1 MTSTGA
7 RSMRQGAIPT
17 SGESSSVCEAAGAM
31 PGLAAASACRTG
43 PAMSDAASEPFDAA
57 ASTWLESLIVKEGG
71 PMPTREELINLLRN
85 FLQLPVAPPSIT
97 AADPCEARLIQD
109 VSAPTTFPHLVEIA
123 GAPVHPSENNVW
135 HGSRHH
141 QEDAQWQQCA
151 TKMTRFGLRL
161 VDRQG
166 SMVKG
171 QSPVRLAGVPQLAAT
186 AAWARTAANGA
197 ALGCVFYTSTSAFD
211 YPGTAWISTAA
222 RYSRCVP
229 HGAFRSGLARAES
242 YNPIQAL
249 SLACN

>member
-1 MTSTGA
+1 
-7 RSMRQGAIPT
+7 
-17 SGESSSVCEAAGAM
+17 
-31 PGLAAASACRTG
+31 
-43 PAMSDAASEPFDAA
+43 
-57 ASTWLESLIVKEGG
+57 
-71 PMPTREELINLLRN
+71 MPTREELMNLLCN
-85 FLQLPVAPPSIT
+85 FLQVAPPSIT
-97 AADPCEARLIQD
+97 AADPGEVRLIQD
-109 VSAPTTFPHLVEIA
+109 PAAPTTFPHVVEIA
-123 GAPVHPSENNVW
+123 GAPVHPGENNVW

-171 QSPVRLAGVPQLAAT
+171 QSP
-186 AAWARTAANGA
+186 
-197 ALGCVFYTSTSAFD
+197 GCVLPGCHSLLPRLPGLERQQMAPPSALDRELCVLHEHASAFD

-249 SLACN
+249 SLAYNNQGGLELKFTLQSVNGEQLSDAHNPRPREGLLAGSAKGPFEHTCAATSAWPSL